1 MKYFALID
9 KLLESMTI
17 IRPIFAIFFLLFPA
31 RYVYK
36 LNTYGRA
43 EIESCVR
50 LMAYGGLTATLVRP
64 NGLTRKGDV

>member
-1 MKYFALID
+1 MQF
-9 KLLESMTI
+9 S
-17 IRPIFAIFFLLFPA
+17 FLLFPA

-50 LMAYGGLTATLVRP
+50 LMAYGGLTANLVRP
-64 NGLTRKGDV
+64 DGLTRKRDAETIFVPPARFFWAILDP